1 MQCLASQIV
10 CFAETSKPLSNSLC
24 CNKGAHFA
32 QNQKKVFSFK
42 VCVNSAY
49 VQTSDE
55 TPSVM
60 NFSDKMEIL
69 QKAQVVIISAAFVG
83 LAQKE
88 AIDTV
93 ELHLSF
99 TLMLCFDTVV

>member
-1 MQCLASQIV
+1 
-10 CFAETSKPLSNSLC
+10 
-24 CNKGAHFA
+24 
-32 QNQKKVFSFK
+32 
-42 VCVNSAY
+42 
-49 VQTSDE
+49 
-55 TPSVM
+55 M